1 MLKYAFNV
9 TNYQYSL
16 FCYCFILEYVHP
28 AFVFQVRQTTVANIF
43 YCDMSV
49 VAHTCIFHAFRL
61 GLLWM
66 EVRVGVCLITFVLDA
81 LFCEIM
87 NWRKCLQG
95 AIKTRHPLLI
105 FMTTGFFLLW
115 DTNCVRNV
123 SSSEQEKKSPTNNN
137 IYSTKPTYVR
147 WVFKTL

>member
-1 MLKYAFNV
+1 
-9 TNYQYSL
+9 
-16 FCYCFILEYVHP
+16 
-28 AFVFQVRQTTVANIF
+28 
-43 YCDMSV
+43 MSV
-49 VAHTCIFHAFRL
+49 VAYTCIFHAFRL

-115 DTNCVRNV
+115 DTNCVGNV
-123 SSSEQEKKSPTNNN
+123 SSSDQGKKITNKQRYILYKTN
-137 IYSTKPTYVR
+137 ICPLG
-147 WVFKTL
+147 F